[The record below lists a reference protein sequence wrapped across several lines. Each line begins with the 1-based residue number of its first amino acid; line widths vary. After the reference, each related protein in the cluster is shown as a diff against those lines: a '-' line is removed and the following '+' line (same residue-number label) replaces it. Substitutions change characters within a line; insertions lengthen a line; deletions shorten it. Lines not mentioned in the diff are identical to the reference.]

1 MVNRRL
7 PTERPTEGWAVT
19 EVTTVW
25 ISPSATSYACLCE
38 LCLEQARVSGLLFA
52 DALMLASV
60 RGTIAADSTSA
71 SVHCNAGHEI
81 VLRRIERPPTLA
93 HHDSRQLQLT

>member
-1 MVNRRL
+1 M
-7 PTERPTEGWAVT
+7 
-19 EVTTVW
+19 TTVW

-38 LCLEQARVSGLLFA
+38 TCLEQARVAGMLFA

-60 RGTIAADSTSA
+60 RGSLGAETVQA
-71 SVHCNAGHEI
+71 SVRCTAGHEI
-81 VLRRIERPPTLA
+81 VLRRVERPPNLA